1 MKKLLIAFLTC
12 SCAVAAG
19 QSIVY
24 DTIRYAP
31 EYYKERMGVFK
42 AEPIVKGK
50 IIFLGNSLTE
60 YGDWPKLL
68 NDPTVV
74 NRGIA
79 ADNTFGVLERLDDV
93 ISRQPKKLI
102 IEIGINDIAQNI
114 PEDIIAKNILTI
126 VQRVRDRSPQTL
138 ISVLSILPTND
149 NVKNEYPD
157 AYNKHKQI
165 NSLNTQLKHAAK
177 DNRFIYVDLASA
189 LSDKDGKLDI
199 KYANAD
205 GLHLNDAGYYQWITL
220 LKKLKVL

>member
-1 MKKLLIAFLTC
+1 MKKLLIVLL
-12 SCAVAAG
+12 SCFTAVASG

-31 EYYKERMGVFK
+31 EYYKERMDVFK
-42 AEPIVKGK
+42 AEPIVKGN
-50 IIFLGNSLTE
+50 IIFLGNSITE
-60 YGDWPKLL
+60 YGDWKKLL

-79 ADNTFGVLERLDDV
+79 ADNTFGVLDRLEDV

-114 PEDIIAKNILTI
+114 PDNIIAKNILTI
-126 VQRVRDRSPQTL
+126 VQRVKTKSPHTF
-138 ISVLSILPTND
+138 ISVISILPTND

-157 AYNKHKQI
+157 AYNKHAQI
-165 NSLNTQLKHAAK
+165 NSLNSQLKQSAK
-177 DNRFIYVDLASA
+177 ANGFTYIDLASV

-205 GLHLNDAGYYQWITL
+205 GLHLNDEGYQQWITL